1 MTCKLSFFKSRHL
14 RKFDLVYQLL
24 QKAYCFLVG
33 TKPTGCLN
41 IMRVYSRARPCGIS
55 TIWKKMP
62 HKICVCASNGAPKN
76 RPKDKYYFFLNK
88 EFKSITDN
96 NTDLTAAL

>member
-33 TKPTGCLN
+33 TKPTGCLQ
-41 IMRVYSRARPCGIS
+41 C
-55 TIWKKMP
+55 
-62 HKICVCASNGAPKN
+62 
-76 RPKDKYYFFLNK
+76 KYYEGLF
-88 EFKSITDN
+88 
-96 NTDLTAAL
+96 